1 MPRSRSVT
9 CSRVV
14 LCSHR
19 LTARAKLGYDDGSIV
34 DFHVGH
40 LAHKIDPSHA
50 HAHSEGRR
58 SSVSEGRRSSVTAP
72 SEGRA
77 DHAADATPAPVM
89 HVRPKGAHVG
99 SSIVALCVP
108 KENLKPDLLV
118 SCSCDKGTAVWSSQ
132 NDYHTYPGHAGGARY
147 HASCALLRPVALTP
161 IAPLYSQLRRSHIY
175 RSRQW
180 GLAGHCTVL
189 RLGHSQ

>member
-1 MPRSRSVT
+1 M
-9 CSRVV
+9 

-50 HAHSEGRR
+50 PAHSEGRR
-58 SSVSEGRRSSVTAP
+58 SSVTEGRRSSVTAP

-108 KENLKPDLLV
+108 KENLELDLLV
-118 SCSCDKGTAVWSSQ
+118 SCSREKGTAVWSSQ
-132 NDYHTYPGHAGGARY
+132 NEYHTYPGHAGGARY
-147 HASCALLRPVALTP
+147 HAVCMLPHPLVLTP
-161 IAPLYSQLRRSHIY
+161 ITPMRAQLCRSHIY
-175 RSRQW
+175 GS
-180 GLAGHCTVL
+180 H
-189 RLGHSQ
+189 